1 MSIIKTNVIF
11 IMGVSGVGKTTIG
24 NLLSKTLNIPF
35 FDGDDYHSESNIVKM
50 SNAEPLN
57 DDDRF
62 GWLKTLNELAINQLK
77 NNSCIILCS
86 ALKKSYRDILNTTIE
101 SHSKWI
107 FLHGSFDQIKKRIN
121 KRENHFM
128 NSDLLK
134 SQFNILEEPKN
145 AIKIDISLSPNDIIE
160 VIKKELVTKSHLDY
174 LD

>member
-86 ALKKSYRDILNTTIE
+86 ALKKSYRDILNTT
-101 SHSKWI
+101 
-107 FLHGSFDQIKKRIN
+107 
-121 KRENHFM
+121 
-128 NSDLLK
+128 
-134 SQFNILEEPKN
+134 
-145 AIKIDISLSPNDIIE
+145 SL
-160 VIKKELVTKSHLDY
+160 
-174 LD
+174 